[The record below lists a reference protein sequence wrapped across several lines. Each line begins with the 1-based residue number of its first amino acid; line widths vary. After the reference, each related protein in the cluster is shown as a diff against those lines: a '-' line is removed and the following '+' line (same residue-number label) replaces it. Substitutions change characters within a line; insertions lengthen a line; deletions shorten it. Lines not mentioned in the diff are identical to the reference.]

1 MDNTINK
8 IRFNGRDYLLSA
20 DDKDPV
26 RELDN
31 LGDGSKDI
39 IFVGL
44 MDEPDKD
51 KQITYSYLSGLLA
64 KDNLNNKVFEP
75 TTLPITVRTNFND
88 DVAKAF
94 FILVPKNHP
103 NLYSLSAGCQCF
115 TGWGD
120 GEAVSIDFGKV
131 TKPYKLFRFHN
142 FNYRCNMPLTYT
154 F

>member
-26 RELDN
+26 KELDN

-51 KQITYSYLSGLLA
+51 K
-64 KDNLNNKVFEP
+64 
-75 TTLPITVRTNFND
+75 
-88 DVAKAF
+88 
-94 FILVPKNHP
+94 
-103 NLYSLSAGCQCF
+103 
-115 TGWGD
+115 
-120 GEAVSIDFGKV
+120 
-131 TKPYKLFRFHN
+131 
-142 FNYRCNMPLTYT
+142 
-154 F
+154 